1 VKRAPEAPGG
11 SAKEGLAEEEA
22 LIYAKSF
29 VSAIEGQFAAA
40 IAL

>member
-22 LIYAKSF
+22 LIDAKSF
-29 VSAIEGQFAAA
+29 ASAIEGQSAAA
-40 IAL
+40 IAP